1 MALKAVD
8 RSIALIVGTLCVVV
22 ALMGIGMRGDS
33 GILPVIASTLGGL
46 ACLGIGISTFQHQRP
61 KEAAPSIK
69 WRRFLI
75 WLTCVIALLLMMMTL
90 GTFIALNIFLL
101 ASLCCL
107 SNLRW
112 PIALLIALSFSVL
125 IYIVFV
131 YLLSIP
137 LPSGL
142 LAS

>member
-1 MALKAVD
+1 MTLKAVD
-8 RSIALIVGTLCVVV
+8 RSIALAMGTLCLVV
-22 ALMGIGMRGDS
+22 ALTGIGMRGDS
-33 GILPVIASTLGGL
+33 GIFPVIASTLGGL

-61 KEAAPSIK
+61 KEIPPSIE
-69 WRRFLI
+69 WRRFLLWFI
-75 WLTCVIALLLMMMTL
+75 CIIALLLMMVTF

-101 ASLCCL
+101 ASLCYL

-112 PIALLIALSFSVL
+112 PIAFVIALSFSAL

-131 YLLSIP
+131 YLLSVP